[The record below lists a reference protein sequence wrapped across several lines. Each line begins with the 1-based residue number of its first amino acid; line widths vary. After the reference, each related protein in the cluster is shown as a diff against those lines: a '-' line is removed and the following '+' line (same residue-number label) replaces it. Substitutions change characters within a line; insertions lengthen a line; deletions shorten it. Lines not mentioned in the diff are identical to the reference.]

1 MRAGLGRLAGCK
13 NCDEA
18 TNGAEAAVAA
28 PRAGGGGHALRGQ
41 GGEQQQ
47 QQLAAV
53 EKARFEL
60 VKSRAVSRVVALKR
74 IAEQEAVVKEL
85 QQRIAAAT

>member
-13 NCDEA
+13 HCDEA
-18 TNGAEAAVAA
+18 TNGAERAAA
-28 PRAGGGGHALRGQ
+28 RGRWGGDARRGQ

-47 QQLAAV
+47 QLAA
-53 EKARFEL
+53 
-60 VKSRAVSRVVALKR
+60 VKSRAVSRVGLKR
-74 IAEQEAVVKEL
+74 IAEQEALVKEL

>member
-53 EKARFEL
+53 
-60 VKSRAVSRVVALKR
+60 KSRAVSRVVALKR

>member
-1 MRAGLGRLAGCK
+1 MRTGLGRLAGCK

-18 TNGAEAAVAA
+18 TKGAAAAA
-28 PRAGGGGHALRGQ
+28 AARAGGGGHALRGR
-41 GGEQQQ
+41 GGEQQ

-53 EKARFEL
+53 
-60 VKSRAVSRVVALKR
+60 KSRAVSRVALKR
-74 IAEQEAVVKEL
+74 IAEQEALVKEL